1 MHRQGYDLQL
11 TQYDDRGWR
20 ATFYTTG
27 MEHSPTSATGTGWER
42 TPWRDAAGG
51 ARGVE
56 ENGGAMNYTCG
67 WMLPLALCALMLAG
81 CGPPHG
87 LIGTLPSLPDPD
99 QAAEIIV
106 FRESQFFGG
115 RGSRRGVWLD
125 GVLLYGISMDEHV
138 VIKVAPGNH
147 IIGVSEGSK
156 EDAFVAVLAEP
167 RQRYY
172 FRVGVPDSG
181 VEIFP
186 MAAGPAQA
194 IIEKSRQVK

>member
-1 MHRQGYDLQL
+1 MRRQ
-11 TQYDDRGWR
+11 QYDDRGWR

-27 MEHSPTSATGTGWER
+27 MEHSPTSATGTGWEP
-42 TPWRDAAGG
+42 TPWHATQRA

-87 LIGTLPSLPDPD
+87 LIGPLPSLTDPD

-115 RGSRRGVWLD
+115 RGARRGVWLD

-147 IIGVSEGSK
+147 IIGLRKGRK
-156 EDAFVAVLAEP
+156 EAAFAPVRGAP

-172 FRVGVPDSG
+172 FRGGAPAPGVK
-181 VEIFP
+181 IFP
-186 MAAGPAQA
+186 RAGGPAQA
-194 IIEKSRQVK
+194 IIEKSRKEK